1 MQEESYSFCCSLYIY
16 LERENLRFSNIV
28 WLTLALT
35 DSCVKCLVT
44 NDMSSSLRKSGSLWI
59 TERFISESILTWL
72 SAHCSAVFQFVICT
86 WWSSTFKHFGY
97 PWCEWYKS
105 ILDLNLKLTVF
116 SALLLYNM
124 RPLDH
129 FTFSHSPSS
138 NVIMFSMFISCI
150 FMSLTVVSLPLS
162 SNAYALKVHL
172 QIYVVAQVLCPIFS
186 FLIWF
191 SSQNTIF

>member
-105 ILDLNLKLTVF
+105 ILDLMGEIKELVGKKIF
-116 SALLLYNM
+116 DSAQ
-124 RPLDH
+124 
-129 FTFSHSPSS
+129 
-138 NVIMFSMFISCI
+138 NVCI
-150 FMSLTVVSLPLS
+150 VKKKNKGFF
-162 SNAYALKVHL
+162 Y
-172 QIYVVAQVLCPIFS
+172 
-186 FLIWF
+186 LI
-191 SSQNTIF
+191 ILH

>member
-1 MQEESYSFCCSLYIY
+1 MVDTGTHWLMCQVPCYKRYEQFSEEEWEFVNHRVVYI
-16 LERENLRFSNIV
+16 R
-28 WLTLALT
+28 
-35 DSCVKCLVT
+35 
-44 NDMSSSLRKSGSLWI
+44 
-59 TERFISESILTWL
+59 ILTYLAFSTLQCCFSVCYMYLVIFDIQTFWL
-72 SAHCSAVFQFVICT
+72 
-86 WWSSTFKHFGY
+86 
-97 PWCEWYKS
+97 PLMWYKS

-129 FTFSHSPSS
+129 FNFSHSPSS
-138 NVIMFSMFISCI
+138 NVIMFSMLISCI
-150 FMSLTVVSLPLS
+150 FMSLTLVVSLPLS
-162 SNAYALKVHL
+162 SNAYVLKVHL